1 MKDSSVQKRN
11 MVLKVVIRSSLGASI
26 IGYTIATLIVKY
38 PHINPI
44 LIGVVFS
51 FVGGGIIGLFSSYRN
66 IKEFVDPSLIIADFA
81 QEVAKGNLTKK
92 IDNISDGY
100 MGQMAA
106 ILNNMVN
113 RLRELITQTDKA
125 TVVISDSSN
134 ILLALSEETGAA
146 SNEVTK
152 SMNEIAS
159 GSDTQALA
167 TDEITNQI
175 ISLSETISTVSNN
188 NQKCVEISID
198 TQKAIAEGIEAV
210 KIQNIKI
217 DQSYSALEEVGN
229 AVSMLDTNSSK
240 IGQILEVISSIADQT
255 NLLALN
261 AAIEAARAGEHG
273 KGFAVVAEEV
283 RKLAEQSALSASE
296 IASLIKQMQSNTKKL
311 VEDMDITKNV
321 YQEQIEAVNSVSNIF
336 NTIVTSVRDMDMKI
350 QEISAATQQMASF
363 TDELVGSVKNVAYIT
378 KENAKHSQEVSNL
391 VRNQEQ
397 SINDMI
403 KQIQQLNL
411 QAEEVKNVIKTFV
424 I

>member
-152 SMNEIAS
+152 SINEIAS

-350 QEISAATQQMASF
+350 QEISAATQQMAAF

>member
-44 LIGVVFS
+44 LLGVVFS